1 MDQDRRRAVLK
12 SLTERCA
19 QREWGL
25 LAAHVRTNH
34 VHAVLNAEPRPE
46 RVMNDLKSYASRRL
60 NELGFDGQTEG
71 GGLGTE
77 ALGGS

>member
-1 MDQDRRRAVLK
+1 
-12 SLTERCA
+12 
-19 QREWGL
+19 
-25 LAAHVRTNH
+25 
-34 VHAVLNAEPRPE
+34 
-46 RVMNDLKSYASRRL
+46 VMNDLKSYASRRL